1 MRKYF
6 VIPTFFYIFVKEDS
20 DEIDDSIDKSIELL
34 DYLFNGLSEK

>member
-1 MRKYF
+1 MIKYF
-6 VIPTFFYIFVKEDS
+6 VIPSLFYILIKEEN

>member
-20 DEIDDSIDKSIELL
+20 DEIDDSIELL
-34 DYLFNGLSEK
+34 DWLFNGCE